1 MKAAS
6 EALCAG
12 AAMAKGERAMTTPTA
27 TPAQLVTLRDRI
39 SRILIGESCGRI
51 GFRIG
56 GAHIR
61 PGGFTVIGMSIATA
75 TASRRGHGDRRS
87 MGVAVRQMP
96 DGVGAEYNTPS
107 NTIRVPSADYG
118 RTLDD
123 RNGIVHEA
131 THAIYDYFRIR
142 ATALEEEAGAYIAG
156 AMYTRMEGGDH
167 SAISSPIFRIA
178 WEISAD
184 LVAPHRLMRPWT
196 DAVSP
201 AQQQRLVNAI
211 AASPTYSYFRRHR
224 TERYT
229 HDGGRI

>member
-1 MKAAS
+1 
-6 EALCAG
+6 
-12 AAMAKGERAMTTPTA
+12 MTTPTA

-39 SRILIGESCGRI
+39 SRILIGETCGRI
-51 GFRIG
+51 GFVL
-56 GAHIR
+56 AVPTSR

-75 TASRRGHGDRRS
+75 TASRRGHGDRRRWAS
-87 MGVAVRQMP
+87 RCGKCLTASAP
-96 DGVGAEYNTPS
+96 NTTQS
-107 NTIRVPSADYG
+107 NTIRVPSADHG

-156 AMYTRMEGGDH
+156 AMYTGWKVVIIPP
-167 SAISSPIFRIA
+167 SARRFS
-178 WEISAD
+178 
-184 LVAPHRLMRPWT
+184 
-196 DAVSP
+196 
-201 AQQQRLVNAI
+201 
-211 AASPTYSYFRRHR
+211 ASPGKSSARPGGATPAHAPVDGCRLTGAAAAVGQCHRGESHVLVFRRHR